1 MWWEIFW
8 TPLQYDLKNIQVI
21 IHACIRLHN
30 FCVKRNMPIY
40 TTSYEP
46 PSSARVDEAGGL
58 IDDIW
63 RIPKAP
69 KQRVRG
75 SN

>member
-1 MWWEIFW
+1 M
-8 TPLQYDLKNIQVI
+8 L
-21 IHACIRLHN
+21 IHSS
-30 FCVKRNMPIY
+30 
-40 TTSYEP
+40 SYEP
-46 PSSARVDEAGGL
+46 PSTARIDEAGRL

-75 SN
+75 SSTLRDHLLQKVIDENLVHVRNHHSK